1 MFEEELELEK
11 QEGGGFGP
19 VIVIVLMVGLIVGGI
34 GYVIWQGTRTLKP
47 EEATKVLTAALQ
59 QQKPSSVRFQTGH
72 LKYSNSV
79 DSLTDPQYKLLEKLG
94 IITTKTQKDGSMD
107 VALTADGEKRISAF
121 PELNKKD
128 DKDGTVLYVVPLAKR
143 ALVKVGKINKLGPSS
158 AEVEYA
164 WKWQPN
170 DLGKDFDAT
179 GPAVQAF
186 GTYERSVLIQKYGAD
201 FYTAKPQDVS
211 VKLVKLSDGWQF
223 ARSE

>member
-1 MFEEELELEK
+1 MFEQELELEK
-11 QEGGGFGP
+11 KEGGGFGP

-34 GYVIWQGTRTLKP
+34 GYMVWQSTRTLKP

-59 QQKPSSVRFQTGH
+59 QQRPASVRFQTGH

-94 IITTKTQKDGSMD
+94 IITTKTEKDGSMT
-107 VALTADGEKRISAF
+107 VALTADGEKRISAV
-121 PELNKKD
+121 PELKKKD
-128 DKDGTVLYVVPLAKR
+128 DKDGTILYVVPLAR
-143 ALVKVGKINKLGPSS
+143 RSLVKVEKINKLGPTA

-164 WKWQPN
+164 WKWEPN
-170 DLGKDFDAT
+170 ELGNDFDAA

-201 FYTAKPQDVS
+201 FYTAKPQDVT
-211 VKLVKLSDGWQF
+211 VKLEKLSDGWQF
-223 ARSE
+223 APRD

>member
-11 QEGGGFGP
+11 KEGGGFGP

-34 GYVIWQGTRTLKP
+34 GYIVWQGTRTLKP
-47 EEATKVLTAALQ
+47 EEATKVLTVALQ
-59 QQKPSSVRFQTGH
+59 QQKPPSVRFQTGH

-94 IITTKTQKDGSMD
+94 ILTTKTQKDGSMD
-107 VALTADGEKRISAF
+107 VALTAEGEKRIAAF
-121 PELNKKD
+121 PELKKKD
-128 DKDGTVLYVVPLAKR
+128 DKDGTILYVVPLAKR
-143 ALVKVGKINKLGPSS
+143 DLVKVEKVNKLSASS
-158 AEVEYA
+158 AEVEYS

-170 DLGKDFDAT
+170 DLGKDFDAA
-179 GPAVQAF
+179 GPAVQSF

-201 FYTAKPQDVS
+201 FYNAKPQDVR

-223 ARSE
+223 APSE

>member
-1 MFEEELELEK
+1 MFEQELELEK
-11 QEGGGFGP
+11 KEGGGFGP

-34 GYVIWQGTRTLKP
+34 GYMVWQGTRTLKP
-47 EEATKVLTAALQ
+47 EEATTVLTAALQ
-59 QQKPSSVRFQTGH
+59 QQRPPTVRFQTGH

-121 PELNKKD
+121 PELKKKD
-128 DKDGTVLYVVPLAKR
+128 DKDGTILYVVPLAKR
-143 ALVKVGKINKLGPSS
+143 TLVKVEKVNKLGPN
-158 AEVEYA
+158 AAQVEYS

-170 DLGKDFDAT
+170 ELGNDFDAA

-186 GTYERSVLIQKYGAD
+186 STYERSVLIQRYGAD
-201 FYTAKPQDVS
+201 FYTAKPQNVT

-223 ARSE
+223 APSE

>member
-11 QEGGGFGP
+11 KEGGGFGP

-47 EEATKVLTAALQ
+47 DEATRVLTAALQ
-59 QQKPSSVRFQTGH
+59 QQKPASVRFQTGH

-107 VALTADGEKRISAF
+107 VALTAEGEKRISAF
-121 PELNKKD
+121 PELKKKGD
-128 DKDGTVLYVVPLAKR
+128 QDGTTLYVVPLAKR
-143 ALVKVGKINKLGPSS
+143 NLVKVEKINKLGPS
-158 AEVEYA
+158 AAQVEYT
-164 WKWQPN
+164 WTWQPN
-170 DLGKDFDAT
+170 ELGKDFDAS

-186 GTYERSVLIQKYGAD
+186 STYERSVLIQKYGAD
-201 FYTAKPQDVS
+201 FYNARPQDVT
-211 VKLVKLSDGWQF
+211 VKLVKLYNGWQF
-223 ARSE
+223 APSE